1 MDTTKTETD
10 WDRNFYECLPCMS
23 FILDSAAVILL
34 VNQFAAS
41 RLGYTPEELQKKSI
55 FNFVY
60 GEDRE
65 QLNLEFTTFFNVE
78 VQRVKPLSV
87 ASWQCRLVCQD
98 GSILAV
104 KISARTVLGKT
115 SNESIVIVCE
125 EIPLQAEETL
135 SKEICKI
142 QKKLINSHSFF
153 EENLAEKTADLM
165 SISREIKYDI
175 AARRQ
180 TKTSLHKSKLFY
192 RYIVEKQTE
201 IIGCF
206 SDLGIIYF
214 VNIAYSRYFGI
225 SRKKLIGSHFLAFVP
240 DEDKQK
246 IKYHIGCLNY
256 NKPTGT
262 IEHRVVLPNGEIRWQ
277 ERSDRAIFD
286 RDKKIIAFQSVG
298 RDITERKIAEAAL
311 RESQEKYRVIFDIF
325 PIGISLTD
333 RTGKTIE
340 YNQAYENI
348 LGSSNENINRQ
359 LIDAENWQ
367 ILKKDGTKILLKE
380 FALSQWQ
387 ENKTPEDVEICIL
400 RNQNEATWISF
411 KFAPIPLENYG
422 VAIAHIDI
430 TEQKQTAEEREKT
443 LSLLRATLESTADG
457 IIAFSLERKLVC
469 LNQKFIQMWQITD
482 TIIAGHNYEDY
493 LHFIINSM
501 KNPETMNKR
510 IRELSNQS
518 EVKSYDIVEL
528 KNGKIFEHY
537 TQPQLIGEKI
547 VGRVW
552 SFRDITYQERAKE
565 ALWQQ
570 AEAERLLGRMAE
582 RIRRSLRF
590 DEILKTTATEVRQ
603 FLATDR
609 VIIYRFQPD
618 WSGVVVV
625 EAVGA
630 EWTRILNTTIADPC
644 FGESM
649 VRLYQKGRTRAI
661 ADINVANLMPCH
673 FNLLAQFQVR
683 ANLVVPILQGEQL
696 WGLLIAHHCSNPR
709 EWQPLE
715 IDLLKQLATQVG
727 IAIQQAELYQQLET
741 ANQTL
746 LRLASLDGLTQL
758 ANRRRFDEYLEQ
770 EWRRLCRDRL
780 PLSLIMCDV
789 DCFKLYNDTYGH
801 LAGDLCLQQ
810 VADAIRRAV
819 NRPVDLVARY
829 GGEEFAV
836 ILPNTTAEGAVFI
849 AQTIRENVS
858 ALKQVHTA
866 SCVSNYVTV
875 SLGVASTFP
884 DSAFSPD
891 RLIGAADEALYRA
904 KALGRDRFFLHNLD

>member
-1 MDTTKTETD
+1 
-10 WDRNFYECLPCMS
+10 MS

-65 QLNLEFTTFFNVE
+65 QLNLEFTTFVNVE

-87 ASWQCRLVCQD
+87 ASWECRLVCQD

-104 KISARTVLGKT
+104 KISGRTVTGKT

-125 EIPLQAEETL
+125 EIPRQAEETL
-135 SKEICKI
+135 SKEMCKI
-142 QKKLINSHSFF
+142 QKQLIKYHSIF
-153 EENLAEKTADLM
+153 EENLAENTANLM
-165 SISREIKYDI
+165 RISREIKHNI

-180 TKTSLHKSKLFY
+180 TEISLRKSKLFY
-192 RYIVEKQTE
+192 RSIVEKQTE
-201 IIGCF
+201 TIGCF

-214 VNIAYSRYFGI
+214 VNIAYSRYFGM

-246 IKYHIGCLNY
+246 IKHHIGCLNY
-256 NKPTGT
+256 DKPTGT
-262 IEHRVVLPNGEIRWQ
+262 IEHRVMLPNGEIRWQ

-286 RDKKIIAFQSVG
+286 RDKKIIGFQSVG

-340 YNQAYENI
+340 YNQAYEKI
-348 LGSSNENINRQ
+348 LGTSNENLNRQ
-359 LIDAENWQ
+359 LIDADNWQ

-380 FALSQWQ
+380 LAFSQLQ
-387 ENKTPEDVEICIL
+387 ENQTPAAVESCVL

-422 VAIAHIDI
+422 VAIAYIDI

-457 IIAFSLERKLVC
+457 IIAFSLKKKLVC

-482 TIIAGHNYEDY
+482 AIIAGHNDEEY
-493 LHFIINSM
+493 LDFIIDRL
-501 KNPETMNKR
+501 KNPETMTKR

-518 EVKSYDIVEL
+518 EVKGYDILEL

-609 VIIYRFQPD
+609 VIIYRFHPD

-630 EWTRILNTTIADPC
+630 EWTPILNTTIADPC

-661 ADINVANLMPCH
+661 ADINAANLMPCH

-758 ANRRRFDEYLEQ
+758 ANRRRFDEYLAQ

-789 DCFKLYNDTYGH
+789 DYFKL
-801 LAGDLCLQQ
+801 
-810 VADAIRRAV
+810 
-819 NRPVDLVARY
+819 
-829 GGEEFAV
+829 
-836 ILPNTTAEGAVFI
+836 
-849 AQTIRENVS
+849 
-858 ALKQVHTA
+858 
-866 SCVSNYVTV
+866 
-875 SLGVASTFP
+875 
-884 DSAFSPD
+884 
-891 RLIGAADEALYRA
+891 
-904 KALGRDRFFLHNLD
+904 